1 MAHCKHASAS
11 SSPAG
16 FVRKTVMHLLD
27 RYAYSNRIRSVDP
40 IYKTGFAVTVLLL
53 CLVLNKPWVG
63 LATVAWI
70 WMLAVYL
77 AGLPAATF
85 GRVLFAEMLF
95 VLLATAGVA
104 ISISAKAPSPVAG
117 WGLRIGSLWF
127 STNSDA
133 LSLAF
138 RLVTRTLGCTAAMNF
153 LAMTTPLVDLVDL
166 LRRLHVPPVLID
178 LMTVM
183 YRFIFV
189 LLDSFQEMYVA
200 QESRLGYS
208 SLYRG
213 IVSAGQL
220 GSRLFIDAF
229 QRSQRLQIALE
240 SRAYNGELRVLPS
253 QYERSDALLILSLAV
268 AASLLVVWRAL

>member
-1 MAHCKHASAS
+1 
-11 SSPAG
+11 
-16 FVRKTVMHLLD
+16 MHLLD
-27 RYAYSNRIRSVDP
+27 RYAYSNRIRRVDP
-40 IYKTGFAVTVLLL
+40 AYKTGFAVTVLML
-53 CLVLNKPWVG
+53 CLILNKPWVG

-104 ISISAKAPSPVAG
+104 VSISIQSPSTSAG
-117 WGLRIGSLWF
+117 WGVQIGSLWF
-127 STNSDA
+127 STNPEA
-133 LSLAF
+133 LSLAW

-166 LRRLHVPPVLID
+166 LRRLHVPAVLID

-189 LLDSFQEMYVA
+189 LLDSLQEMYVA

-208 SLYRG
+208 SFYRG
-213 IVSAGQL
+213 LVSAGQL
-220 GSRLFIDAF
+220 GSRLFIDAY
-229 QRSQRLQIALE
+229 QRSQRLQIALD
-240 SRAYNGELRVLPS
+240 SRAYSGELRVLPS
-253 QYERSDALLILSLAV
+253 HYERNDVLLIASFAV
-268 AASLLVVWRAL
+268 TASLVLVWRAL